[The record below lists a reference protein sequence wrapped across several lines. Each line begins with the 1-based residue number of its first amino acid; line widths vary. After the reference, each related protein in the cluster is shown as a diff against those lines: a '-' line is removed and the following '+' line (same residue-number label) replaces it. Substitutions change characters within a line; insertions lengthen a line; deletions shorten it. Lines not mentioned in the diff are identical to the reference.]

1 MSTRAGGDSAGSFGA
16 AAAMQHGVPVGRL
29 KTLGGGAIGH
39 FIEWYD
45 WSIYGFLAGIF
56 AGQMFPAA
64 DPTAALVASFAA
76 FAVGFIGRPVGAFVL
91 SPLAD
96 IYGRAALSAS
106 ILMVGVGSL
115 AIGLCPTYAQIGIAA
130 PIIIVAARLVQG

>member
-1 MSTRAGGDSAGSFGA
+1 MSETARPYRAVSGA
-16 AAAMQHGVPVGRL
+16 PASIAPSRV
-29 KTLGGGAIGH
+29 KTICGGAIGH

-56 AGQMFPAA
+56 ASQMFPAG
-64 DPTAALVASFAA
+64 DPTASLVASFSV

-96 IYGRAALSAS
+96 IYGRRTALSAS

-115 AIGLCPTYAQIGIAA
+115 AIGLSPT
-130 PIIIVAARLVQG
+130 